1 MSADGGRRGLPFV
14 VSAPSGTGKT
24 TVCRE
29 LVARDP
35 GVVFS
40 VSHTT
45 RKPRE
50 GEREGVDYHFVD
62 EAVFLAMVAKGA
74 FLEHARYSGHR
85 YGTSWAAIEAP
96 LARGLDVLLEIET
109 EGARQVRGR
118 RADACLVF
126 LLPPSRAALERRL
139 RGRGTDREDE
149 VARRL
154 AIARG
159 ELQAAPLFDAFVVN
173 DALERAVADLEAI
186 VAAAR
191 AGGRAALPGRA
202 GLDALRARLDPDLA
216 DWLPA

>member
-1 MSADGGRRGLPFV
+1 V

-24 TVCRE
+24 TICHA

-35 GVVFS
+35 GVVLS

-45 RKPRE
+45 RRPRS
-50 GEREGVDYHFVD
+50 GERDGVDYHFVD
-62 EAVFLAMVAKGA
+62 EEGFEAMVAEGA
-74 FLEHARYSGHR
+74 FLEHARYSDNR
-85 YGTSWAAIEAP
+85 YGTSWAAIEVP

-109 EGARQVRGR
+109 EGARQVRAR
-118 RADACLVF
+118 RADACLVL
-126 LLPPSRAALERRL
+126 LLPPSLAELERRL
-139 RGRGTDREDE
+139 RGRGTDREAE

-159 ELQAAPLFDAFVVN
+159 EFGAAPLFDAFVVN
-173 DALERAVADLEAI
+173 DSVERAVAELLAI

-216 DWLPA
+216 GWLPA